1 MIPTFDIIVIPRSD
15 AVQVFLI
22 FGGRDML
29 SYDYTGT
36 MDKLVKMG
44 VMPHPAGV

>member
-22 FGGRDML
+22 IGGRDTQWESIL
-29 SYDYTGT
+29 WERN
-36 MDKLVKMG
+36 
-44 VMPHPAGV
+44 